1 MWGVWQEKKAPHWDG
16 NGDPSRSYGAYMAN
30 NLKILRAKK
39 GWSQQEA
46 ADAMHVSK
54 GQYIKLE
61 RGERRL
67 TEAYISSAARA
78 FGVPDAA
85 VIEEIRTVPVV
96 GYVGAG
102 SEAHFYDGADD
113 PGEDAPMPEGGTS
126 STVAVIV
133 RGDSLG
139 SLFNHWLVYYD
150 EVRLPLTDDLLR
162 KLCVVGL
169 SDGRVLVKQVL
180 KGTRPGRYHLV
191 SQTQGLIED
200 AHVVWAAAVIGMS
213 PRA

>member
-1 MWGVWQEKKAPHWDG
+1 M
-16 NGDPSRSYGAYMAN
+16 GDIRFPESRIGCGMAN
-30 NLKILRAKK
+30 NLKILRGKK
-39 GWSQQEA
+39 GWSQQQA

-67 TEAYISSAARA
+67 TEAYITSAARA
-78 FGVPDAA
+78 FGVAESS
-85 VIEEIRTVPVV
+85 VIEEIRNVPIV

-102 SEAHFYDGADD
+102 SEAHYYDGADD
-113 PGEDAPMPEGGTS
+113 PGDDAPMPEGGSAT
-126 STVAVIV
+126 TVAVIV

-139 SLFNHWLVYYD
+139 SLFSQWLVYYN
-150 EVRLPLTDDLLR
+150 EVRLPFTDDLLR

-169 SDGRVLVKQVL
+169 ADGRVLVKQVL
-180 KGTRPGRYHLV
+180 RGTRPGRYHLV

-200 AHVVWAAAVIGMS
+200 AHVVWAAAVIAMT
-213 PRA
+213 PR